1 MRKWVV
7 LAVAA
12 ALVAPVPAAWANGAL
27 AVGGGSFG
35 FSRNHESLRH
45 AEELA
50 LNNCGNPECRIVMT
64 FANACAAYAHA
75 SNGAWGW
82 AFRPN
87 EQAARDRAMENCFA
101 KGGRDC
107 VVQTNRGY
115 ECDGL

>member
-7 LAVAA
+7 IAVAA
-12 ALVAPVPAAWANGAL
+12 GLVAPVPVAWANGAL

-87 EQAARDRAMENCFA
+87 EQAARDRAMENCFG
-101 KGGRDC
+101 KGGQDC